1 MISGQSQGDAVA
13 AFVQAHAGE
22 LNVKYVIWRQRYWEP
37 GGSWELDGGPRL
49 ADGEPHGPRARDGQL
64 LTSGPRAQHP
74 RGPLTDWWA
83 VLGHITV
90 T

>member
-37 GGSWELDGGPRL
+37 GGSWELMED
-49 ADGEPHGPRARDGQL
+49 
-64 LTSGPRAQHP
+64 
-74 RGPLTDWWA
+74 RGSPTANHMDH
-83 VLGHITV
+83 VHV
-90 T
+90 TANY